1 MYTHTLIH
9 THIPRHPHT
18 LINRQFSSLQHE
30 EAAKESWEI
39 IQQFNQADDLR
50 LTPPYHLTLLPSPLN
65 SYPPPSMP
73 FPSWRPRPQ
82 NTDWHSRVSGNA
94 LSRRPSGNARA
105 AGKQNVENVST
116 MWRGEE
122 NEGGRRVKKGEEW
135 RRNTERAEWRAES
148 GERRAKS
155 QQGRRQ
161 VENFLFTCCAVFHAQ
176 WLQCD

>member
-1 MYTHTLIH
+1 MYTHTSIH
-9 THIPRHPHT
+9 TYTYLYT

-30 EAAKESWEI
+30 EAAKESWES

-50 LTPPYHLTLLPSPLN
+50 LTPPCHLTLLPSPLN
-65 SYPPPSMP
+65 SYPPSFHAIP
-73 FPSWRPRPQ
+73 FMATTTTKHWL
-82 NTDWHSRVSGNA
+82 TLSG
-94 LSRRPSGNARA
+94 LGERL
-105 AGKQNVENVST
+105 KQEAERKCTNCRETERWKCQHNVER
-116 MWRGEE
+116 RGEWRRE
-122 NEGGRRVKKGEEW
+122 ESEEGRRVKEKHW
-135 RRNTERAEWRAES
+135 KSRVKS